1 MTHKVKKT
9 EQIGVRVT
17 PEMDLDLEIISQVEG
32 VDKPELIRG
41 WIRDRIGGYQRDKRY
56 LAKREAIQER

>member
-1 MTHKVKKT
+1 MSKKT

-17 PEMDLDLEIISQVEG
+17 PEMAQDLDLISQVEG

-56 LAKREAIQER
+56 LAKKEELEGS

>member
-1 MTHKVKKT
+1 MSKKT

-17 PEMDLDLEIISQVEG
+17 SEMDRDLDIISQVEG

-56 LAKREAIQER
+56 IKKKEERLES